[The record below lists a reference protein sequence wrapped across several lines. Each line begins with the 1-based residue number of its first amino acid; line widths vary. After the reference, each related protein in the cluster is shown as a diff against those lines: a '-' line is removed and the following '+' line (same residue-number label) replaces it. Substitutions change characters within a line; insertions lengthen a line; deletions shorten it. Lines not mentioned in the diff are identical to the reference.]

1 MKLTTLH
8 TNNTNTV
15 KAALSNRMYVY
26 RLIDCIVGA
35 MPVAEGI
42 GPAKDIKH
50 INTGHHIQR
59 ANVH

>member
-15 KAALSNRMYVY
+15 KAALMKRMYEY

-35 MPVAEGI
+35 MPVAEDI
-42 GPAKDIKH
+42 GPAKDIRH
-50 INTGHHIQR
+50 IDTGHHIQI